1 MPFGNVNV
9 DYAPCKSV
17 GQLKSAALYM
27 IGMKPEQ
34 RREGIVKTRDDLYAA
49 LGCNRNNFANDI
61 LITRK
66 LNGKSYSNHKPD
78 TILAHKM
85 SISFH
90 PDDNGKLDHKLAFKI
105 AKEFAEHFIHSKG
118 YEVMFAVHTD
128 TDHIHVHFLI
138 SNCNVETGKSYRR
151 SAHDLYEMSEYFGAQ
166 CLKYGLTNSVRDN
179 FYNRNLETARSK
191 ETFAETQMKKRGAE
205 TFKDELR
212 EVIQIEVQDPA
223 NRTFEDVIN
232 ALYKHYEVEC
242 RVAGN
247 TVSYRHPKY
256 KDKNGKLVS
265 VRGSKLGDQFTRKG
279 IEYDLREKRLSA
291 GIGTEHIHTAAYTHD
306 AGAGAYEAGRTAEQ
320 DYGNAGI
327 YTRPSGNETADLNA
341 YGNNQGTA
349 RTLDRLFGRYQK
361 HADTNER
368 KDGEYVSANVRED
381 KHDGS
386 RESGHDVHECE
397 QNSMQRPQTDRPAVT
412 VQKRYKGRH
421 H

>member
-27 IGMKPEQ
+27 LGMKPEQ

-61 LITRK
+61 LVTRK
-66 LNGKSYSNHKPD
+66 LNGKSYSKHKPD

-105 AKEFAEHFIHSKG
+105 AQEFAEHFIHSKG
-118 YEVMFAVHTD
+118 YEVLFAVHTD

-138 SNCNVETGKSYRR
+138 SNCNMETGKSYRR
-151 SAHDLYEMSEYFGAQ
+151 SQHDLYEMSEYFGQQ
-166 CLKYGLTNSVRDN
+166 CRHYSLTNSIRDN
-179 FYNRNLETARSK
+179 FYNRNLETARDK

-205 TFKDELR
+205 TFKEELR
-212 EVIQIEVQDPA
+212 EVIREEIADPN

-232 ALYKHYEVEC
+232 ALEKHYGVEC

-247 TVSYRHPKY
+247 TVSYRHPLY

-265 VRGSKLGDQFTRKG
+265 VRGNKLGELYTRKG
-279 IEYDLREKRLSA
+279 IENEIAKSRSGHTQAVLNQSNSENIRGAEISA
-291 GIGTEHIHTAAYTHD
+291 GRASIASDESGRIYSTTGRVMVSDAHD
-306 AGAGAYEAGRTAEQ
+306 ETGRTA
-320 DYGNAGI
+320 
-327 YTRPSGNETADLNA
+327 
-341 YGNNQGTA
+341 
-349 RTLDRLFGRYQK
+349 GRGGK
-361 HADTNER
+361 
-368 KDGEYVSANVRED
+368 VSAD
-381 KHDGS
+381 IAS
-386 RESGHDVHECE
+386 RYRPRAAQGLSGFYKRYEERNNGTQE
-397 QNSMQRPQTDRPAVT
+397 QAAPAPQRTRT
-412 VQKRYKGRH
+412 VQKKRSR
-421 H
+421 

>member
-1 MPFGNVNV
+1 MAFGNVNV

-66 LNGKSYSNHKPD
+66 LNGKSYSKHKPD

-90 PDDNGKLDHKLAFKI
+90 PDDNGKLNYKLAFKI
-105 AKEFAEHFIHSKG
+105 AQDFAEHFIHSKG

-128 TDHIHVHFLI
+128 TDHIHAHFLI
-138 SNCNVETGKSYRR
+138 SNCNMETGKSYRR
-151 SAHDLYEMSEYFGAQ
+151 SAHDLYEMSEYFGQQ
-166 CLKYGLTNSVRDN
+166 CLRYGLTNSVRDN
-179 FYNRNLETARSK
+179 FYNRNLDTVRDK
-191 ETFAETQMKKRGAE
+191 ETFAETQMKKRGAD

-212 EVIQIEVQDPA
+212 EVIREEIADPN

-232 ALYKHYEVEC
+232 ALEKHYCVEC

-247 TVSYRHPKY
+247 TVSYRHPLY

-265 VRGSKLGDQFTRKG
+265 IRGSKLGELYTRKG
-279 IEYDLREKRLSA
+279 IEYEITKSRSERA
-291 GIGTEHIHTAAYTHD
+291 QTVGIRQNAHSVGGAEITGDRTAAAYGSGTE
-306 AGAGAYEAGRTAEQ
+306 GLPFGSGQNVGRTPSPVTAEP
-320 DYGNAGI
+320 YGRRNEVS
-327 YTRPSGNETADLNA
+327 SGADNCN
-341 YGNNQGTA
+341 GQ
-349 RTLDRLFGRYQK
+349 RT
-361 HADTNER
+361 ER
-368 KDGEYVSANVRED
+368 SLSEFFE
-381 KHDGS
+381 
-386 RESGHDVHECE
+386 
-397 QNSMQRPQTDRPAVT
+397 
-412 VQKRYKGRH
+412 RYKGRNGDNEQQSAPTPQRTGTIRKKRSR
-421 H
+421 

>member
-27 IGMKPEQ
+27 LGMKPEQ

-61 LITRK
+61 LVTRK
-66 LNGKSYSNHKPD
+66 LNGKSYSKHKPD

-105 AKEFAEHFIHSKG
+105 AQEFAEHFIHSKG
-118 YEVMFAVHTD
+118 YEVLFAVHTD

-138 SNCNVETGKSYRR
+138 SNCNMETGKSYRR
-151 SAHDLYEMSEYFGAQ
+151 SQHDLYEMSEYFGQQ
-166 CLKYGLTNSVRDN
+166 CRHYGLTNSIRDS
-179 FYNRNLETARSK
+179 FYNRNLDTARDK

-205 TFKDELR
+205 TFKEELR
-212 EVIQIEVQDPA
+212 EVIREEIADPN

-232 ALYKHYEVEC
+232 ALEKHYGIEC

-247 TVSYRHPKY
+247 TVSYRHPEY

-265 VRGSKLGDQFTRKG
+265 VRGNKLGELYTRKG
-279 IEYDLREKRLSA
+279 IEYELTKNRSRHTQA
-291 GIGTEHIHTAAYTHD
+291 VGIGSNTHSVGGTEIA
-306 AGAGAYEAGRTAEQ
+306 AGRA
-320 DYGNAGI
+320 A
-327 YTRPSGNETADLNA
+327 AA
-341 YGNNQGTA
+341 YGNGAGELQLGTGQNVGRASSTVTAEPYGRRNEISLNADNRNGQGTK
-349 RTLDRLFGRYQK
+349 RNLSEFF
-361 HADTNER
+361 E
-368 KDGEYVSANVRED
+368 
-381 KHDGS
+381 
-386 RESGHDVHECE
+386 
-397 QNSMQRPQTDRPAVT
+397 
-412 VQKRYKGRH
+412 RYKGTNGEDEQQSAPAHQRTGTVRKKRSR
-421 H
+421 